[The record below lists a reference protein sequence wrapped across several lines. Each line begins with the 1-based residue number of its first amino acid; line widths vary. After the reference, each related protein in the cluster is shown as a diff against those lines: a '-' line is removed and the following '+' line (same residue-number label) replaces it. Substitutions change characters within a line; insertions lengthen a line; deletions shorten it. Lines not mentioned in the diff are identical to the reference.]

1 MWKKFR
7 SSFCD
12 FVVMLVK
19 QCQYSIIYDQYMMD
33 NVISFL
39 TGLTDSQV
47 RRLGS
52 SAYFI
57 RDPYMYASFSPAF
70 AHVCR
75 RPLLSLI
82 HFFGI
87 FILGLTQVR
96 AFRHT
101 STLASMKLMTAL
113 VDVALNLNIQL
124 DNTCRQYEAERQK
137 ANKRGGESRS
147 AVARILY

>member
-47 RRLGS
+47 R
-52 SAYFI
+52 
-57 RDPYMYASFSPAF
+57 
-70 AHVCR
+70 
-75 RPLLSLI
+75 
-82 HFFGI
+82 
-87 FILGLTQVR
+87 GLVVLPT
-96 AFRHT
+96 
-101 STLASMKLMTAL
+101 
-113 VDVALNLNIQL
+113 
-124 DNTCRQYEAERQK
+124 
-137 ANKRGGESRS
+137 
-147 AVARILY
+147 

>member
-57 RDPYMYASFSPAF
+57 RDPYFFFLPCLCPRLPPSSSFFDTFLWYIYSWTN
-70 AHVCR
+70 
-75 RPLLSLI
+75 S
-82 HFFGI
+82 G
-87 FILGLTQVR
+87 
-96 AFRHT
+96 
-101 STLASMKLMTAL
+101 
-113 VDVALNLNIQL
+113 
-124 DNTCRQYEAERQK
+124 
-137 ANKRGGESRS
+137 
-147 AVARILY
+147 ARLPPY